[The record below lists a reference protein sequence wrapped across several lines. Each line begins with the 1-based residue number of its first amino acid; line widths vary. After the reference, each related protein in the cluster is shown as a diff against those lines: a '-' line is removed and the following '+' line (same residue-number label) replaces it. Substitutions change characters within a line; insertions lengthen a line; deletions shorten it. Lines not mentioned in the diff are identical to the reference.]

1 MGNWMIIWIFI
12 IIWKYIKLF
21 IVCKEEID
29 FILDCMGYWNVSLKI
44 WIVKVWIFNDWMIF
58 KNYNDII
65 ENFMIYCVGV
75 KGL

>member
-12 IIWKYIKLF
+12 IIWKCIKLF

-44 WIVKVWIFNDWMIF
+44 WIVKVWILNECNDF
-58 KNYNDII
+58 
-65 ENFMIYCVGV
+65 
-75 KGL
+75 

>member
-44 WIVKVWIFNDWMIF
+44 WIVKVWILNEC
-58 KNYNDII
+58 NDI
-65 ENFMIYCVGV
+65 
-75 KGL
+75 